1 MEWWKSPP
9 CQFCNWRLKS
19 QQHFFFEHF
28 FQKKSVTNAACW
40 RVADWG
46 SAAPIGLFS
55 VEDCHQDYFSVAF
68 KNFVALYFWQ
78 NFLTWCSFS
87 HSLFSIRIH
96 IMPPHWEN
104 SNNLS
109 SLIWWASS
117 HISLNCFEIRIFQQK
132 GRDCCVLLW
141 SRLPILF
148 WLILFPLLALP
159 SRFKRSHAYQKYF
172 HKFKVLHQKK
182 KSLWF
187 LFSPR
192 WSQSYDLSSGD
203 LRGTVLCGKV
213 LDGVI
218 KASCAPSIKLYWE
231 LLSPY
236 IAKLVITH
244 LGGGRWVPAPGGDS
258 GSLSVIYSRL
268 KPFPFYIFSS
278 QAHY

>member
-1 MEWWKSPP
+1 MWWLPK
-9 CQFCNWRLKS
+9 
-19 QQHFFFEHF
+19 
-28 FQKKSVTNAACW
+28 
-40 RVADWG
+40 
-46 SAAPIGLFS
+46 IG
-55 VEDCHQDYFSVAF
+55 
-68 KNFVALYFWQ
+68 
-78 NFLTWCSFS
+78 T
-87 HSLFSIRIH
+87 I
-96 IMPPHWEN
+96 
-104 SNNLS
+104 S
-109 SLIWWASS
+109 SLIS
-117 HISLNCFEIRIFQQK
+117 EIFWVELSWVESR
-132 GRDCCVLLW
+132 GRDEWELDNCCVLLW
-141 SRLPILF
+141 SGLPILF
-148 WLILFPLLALP
+148 WLILFPLLDLP

-172 HKFKVLHQKK
+172 HKFKVLQQKK
-182 KSLWF
+182 EKSLWF

-244 LGGGRWVPAPGGDS
+244 LGGGRWVPAPGGTS
-258 GSLSVIYSRL
+258 GSLSAIYSRL